1 VTETNLNSTAEKD
14 LGYGQLFAVLLRRRL
29 WLLTIFCGVLSTAL
43 IFTLLEKPTYKSS
56 MQLLVESN
64 YQSKGSGQQ
73 TPENQFTD
81 SNVEV
86 DNATQISLMRSSHL
100 LERAVVLLRPDYPN
114 IKDSEIKSSLALNQV
129 VAEGVK
135 DKIDTKIFQAVY
147 TNDDPVKTQKVLKAI
162 QKVYQDYNREQQKLR
177 LSKGLA
183 FVNEQLPQAQNKVNQ
198 AEADLK
204 RFRKRHK
211 LIDPEL
217 QAKALTEALNGIMQQ
232 QRTNQIQL
240 QQAQARYIAL
250 QQQINR
256 SPKEAI
262 ISSRLSQSSRYQM
275 LLNEIQKTDLTL
287 VQQRLRFTDTSP
299 TIQTLLEQRQK
310 QQDLLQEE
318 MGQVLGE
325 APNQQSVDKKGLL
338 TESQLGELD
347 VDIAGQLVEAQ
358 ANLLSLRASAQSLVQ
373 AEQQLRS
380 EIQFFPSLLA
390 EYNRLQPEVEVNR
403 TTLERLL
410 TARQN

>member
-275 LLNEIQKTDLTL
+275 LLNEIQKTELAL
-287 VQQRLRFTDTSP
+287 VQQQLRSR
-299 TIQTLLEQRQK
+299 IHLLHSILIEQRQK
-310 QQDLLQEE
+310 QQALLQEE
-318 MGQVLGE
+318 MGRVLGGVSTQD
-325 APNQQSVDKKGLL
+325 NCCKK
-338 TESQLGELD
+338 
-347 VDIAGQLVEAQ
+347 V
-358 ANLLSLRASAQSLVQ
+358 
-373 AEQQLRS
+373 
-380 EIQFFPSLLA
+380 F
-390 EYNRLQPEVEVNR
+390 
-403 TTLERLL
+403 
-410 TARQN
+410 